1 MALFSS
7 FIVTTPPR
15 SWPWQ
20 NDAGAGNASGHESR
34 RVEAS
39 HPQWKN
45 LSVTKITHHR
55 VASAWCKSHSLRARS
70 WQLPDSKVR
79 CWLLLLSVGAVR
91 RRSRP
96 ARCRPFV
103 RQSCKR
109 RHSWCRRSWRCLWR
123 AEAAAFQ
130 SFKASKLSTT
140 WWLWRL
146 FPSRVA
152 VGLQRA
158 TATRQVLPS
167 F

>member
-7 FIVTTPPR
+7 FIVPTPPR
-15 SWPWQ
+15 SRPWQ
-20 NDAGAGNASGHESR
+20 NDPGAGNASGHESR
-34 RVEAS
+34 RVAAS
-39 HPQWKN
+39 HPQRKN
-45 LSVTKITHHR
+45 QSVTKIAHHR

-70 WQLPDSKVR
+70 WRLPDTKVWR
-79 CWLLLLSVGAVR
+79 WLLLSSVAAVR
-91 RRSRP
+91 QRSRP
-96 ARCRPFV
+96 VRRRPFV
-103 RQSCKR
+103 RRSCER
-109 RHSWCRRSWRCLWR
+109 QRSLCRRSWRCLWR